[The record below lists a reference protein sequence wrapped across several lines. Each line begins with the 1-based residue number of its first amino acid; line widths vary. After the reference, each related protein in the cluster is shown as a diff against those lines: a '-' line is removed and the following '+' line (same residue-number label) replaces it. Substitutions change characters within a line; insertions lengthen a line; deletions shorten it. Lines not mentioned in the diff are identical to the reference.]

1 VRDGEFDRLN
11 GGVKFFWWR
20 GRRVA
25 GDSGGFGLR
34 RGVQNVASLDGF
46 KVSVAAENGDRKR
59 VASGKWGNTP
69 PSRLPT
75 KIRRRMFGS
84 PASNYSDLATSSFR
98 IVAVKQIGE
107 AGVCGGR

>member
-1 VRDGEFDRLN
+1 
-11 GGVKFFWWR
+11 
-20 GRRVA
+20 VA

-46 KVSVAAENGDRKR
+46 KVSVAAENGERKR
-59 VASGKWGNTP
+59 EASGKWGNTP

-84 PASNYSDLATSSFR
+84 PASKLLLSGNVFVSDCS
-98 IVAVKQIGE
+98 GE
-107 AGVCGGR
+107 AERRGGRLWRAVMRGGCRSGG